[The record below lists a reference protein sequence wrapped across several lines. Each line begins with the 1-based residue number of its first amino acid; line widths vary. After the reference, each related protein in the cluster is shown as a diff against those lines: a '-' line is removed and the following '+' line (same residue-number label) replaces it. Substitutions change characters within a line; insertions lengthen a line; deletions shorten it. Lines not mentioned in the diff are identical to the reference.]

1 MDTHF
6 TRLRKVALAGMSAL
20 GLCAVSTVSFAQDKD
35 PIVIG
40 AVIAESGF
48 MAQYDLP
55 AWTAAKFAVQDLN
68 EGKLAILGDTA
79 KGLLGREVKFI
90 IRDYRTDREV
100 ASTVTQEVLEEGADL
115 LIASCDFD
123 FGSPAAL
130 IAQDDNIAS
139 MSLCAGSP
147 RFGPE
152 GGLTLGF
159 SAGSVAEA
167 TSAAAAEWSYGK
179 GWRTA
184 YLLNDPVIQV
194 DTDWSRGFKERFGEL
209 AGAEGITGEDS
220 FKNDDANINSQISRI
235 KELKTQP
242 DVLVVTSFP
251 PGGASAVRQLR
262 AAGFTQPI
270 LLNDAMDGSSWWDTI
285 PASGRSGVFVTVR
298 GQYQGNDSNARINA
312 LSERYKA
319 AEGAY
324 PPSSL
329 FVDGYGAIEMLA
341 LAVTRAGTTDG
352 GKVAAALEE
361 FKSVDRIAGP
371 ATFTSALHNAPDRKV
386 AIIELTPDGARF
398 VDRVA
403 ARRVPKYKD
412 IVDEK

>member
-1 MDTHF
+1 MKLYI
-6 TRLRKVALAGMSAL
+6 RRKLIL
-20 GLCAVSTVSFAQDKD
+20 GACVLTLYAAPSSSSFSKGDG

-48 MAQYDLP
+48 MSQYDIP
-55 AWTAAKFAVQDLN
+55 AWNAAKFAIQVLN
-68 EGKLAILGDTA
+68 DGKLAILHSNT
-79 KGLLGREVKFI
+79 KGLLGREVKFVV
-90 IRDYRTDREV
+90 RDYRTDRQL
-100 ASTVTQEVLEEGADL
+100 APAVTQEIIDKGVDI

-130 IAQDDNIAS
+130 IAQDANIVS

-152 GGLTLGF
+152 GGLKLGF

-167 TSAAAAEWSYGK
+167 TSAAAAEWGYGK
-179 GWRTA
+179 GWRNA

-194 DTDWSRGFKERFGEL
+194 DTDWSKGFHDRFVEL
-209 AGAEGITGEDS
+209 AGDKSIIGEDS
-220 FKNDDANINSQISRI
+220 FKNGDPNINAQISRI
-235 KELKTQP
+235 KGLATQP

-262 AAGFTQPI
+262 SAGLTQPI
-270 LLNDAMDGSSWWDTI
+270 LLNDAMDGSSWWDSVPTNER
-285 PASGRSGVFVTVR
+285 AGVYVTVR
-298 GQYQGNDSNARINA
+298 GEYHGGDTDARING

-319 AEGAY
+319 AEHAY

-329 FVDGYGAIEMLA
+329 FLDGYGAIEMLA
-341 LAVTRAGTTDG
+341 LAVTQAGTTQGD
-352 GKVAAALEE
+352 KVAAALEH
-361 FKSVDRIAGP
+361 FKGVDRVAGP
-371 ATFTSALHNAPDRKV
+371 ATFTADLHDAPDRKV
-386 AIIELTPDGARF
+386 AIIELTPDGAKL

-403 ARRVPKYKD
+403 AKRVPKYQGSG
-412 IVDEK
+412 